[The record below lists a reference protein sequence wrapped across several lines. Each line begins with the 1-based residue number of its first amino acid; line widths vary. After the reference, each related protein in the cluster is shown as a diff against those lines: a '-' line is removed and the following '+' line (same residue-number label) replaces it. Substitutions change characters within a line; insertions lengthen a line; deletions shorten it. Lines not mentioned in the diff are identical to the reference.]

1 MPERIA
7 LTRLIIGGGKERRDV
22 PAGSLVMLSDEDA
35 AHLDAR
41 GAVQKPAEAEREARV
56 RGDTY
61 GVQSARARR
70 ERELSAI
77 WRPHRMVISVGVLGD
92 LIFRARRWERLHVDR
107 A

>member
-56 RGDTY
+56 AATARPSSDAERVATPAAGTPGFREVDGDDNVTRGAPA
-61 GVQSARARR
+61 G
-70 ERELSAI
+70 EIEEL
-77 WRPHRMVISVGVLGD
+77 
-92 LIFRARRWERLHVDR
+92 
-107 A
+107 